1 MVILDPEAIVIGAG
15 PAGLLAAAEIAQ
27 SGHQVQVF
35 EEHPE
40 IGKPDHCA
48 GLLSASGLKLLGLKP
63 PSDVIQNR
71 VSGAKIFSPA
81 GQSLLI
87 ERGRREALVINRARF
102 DSWLADRARDN
113 GADINTQTKVLG
125 IRTSESHTKIL
136 RIRENGMSSERS
148 AQVIINAEGSRCQ
161 ISKALNLP
169 VVSRRNKLPAYQYE
183 VKGVDID
190 DDIVEMYYGR
200 QIAPGFFAWLIPMG
214 EGRARVGLAAK
225 DSAKPRL
232 KAAINH
238 HPVLR
243 ERLKDA
249 TLERGFGGIVLV
261 GLPVKRSFTQGILV
275 VGDAAGMVKATTGG
289 GVVMGGIAAQ
299 IAGKTVTKALAE
311 GDFSHKSMS
320 HYERGWRSKTLKDL
334 RMMYVAQRALSVLSD
349 KGLNSIIEDANSM
362 GLVEIVKEEGDM
374 DMQHKVIARLMRN
387 PRTFVLGLKALKYI
401 DPLL

>member
-1 MVILDPEAIVIGAG
+1 M
-15 PAGLLAAAEIAQ
+15 
-27 SGHQVQVF
+27 
-35 EEHPE
+35 
-40 IGKPDHCA
+40 
-48 GLLSASGLKLLGLKP
+48 LGLKP

-71 VSGAKIFSPA
+71 VSGARIFSPA

-87 ERGRREALVINRARF
+87 ERGRREALVINRSRF

-113 GADINTQTKVLG
+113 GADINTQAKVLG
-125 IRTSESHTKIL
+125 IRTSESRTKVL
-136 RIRENGMSSERS
+136 SIREEGMQSEHS

-183 VKGVDID
+183 VNGVDID
-190 DDIVEMYYGR
+190 EDIVEMYYGR
-200 QIAPGFFAWLIPMG
+200 QTAPGFFAWLIPMG

-225 DSAKPRL
+225 NSAKPRL

-243 ERLKDA
+243 ERLEGA

-261 GLPVKRSFTQGILV
+261 GLPVRRCFAQGVVV

-289 GVVMGGIAAQ
+289 GVIMGGIAAR
-299 IAGKTVTKALAE
+299 IAGRTVTKALDE
-311 GDFSHKSMS
+311 MDFSRKSLS
-320 HYERGWRSKTLKDL
+320 RYESGWRSQTLKDL

-349 KGLNSIIEDANSM
+349 KGLNSIVEDANSM

-374 DMQHKVIARLMRN
+374 DMQRKVIARLMRN
-387 PRTFVLGLKALKYI
+387 PKTFVLGLKALKYI
-401 DPLL
+401 DPLV

>member
-1 MVILDPEAIVIGAG
+1 MVILNPEAIIIGAG
-15 PAGLLAAAEIAQ
+15 PAGLLAASEIAQ
-27 SGHQVQVF
+27 SGHQVQVL

-71 VSGAKIFSPA
+71 VSGARIFSPA

-102 DSWLADRARDN
+102 DSWLADRARNN
-113 GADINTQTKVLG
+113 GADISTQVKVLG
-125 IRTSESHTKIL
+125 IQTSESHTKVL
-136 RIRENGMSSERS
+136 RIRENGVKSERS

-161 ISKALNLP
+161 ISKALDLP

-183 VKGVDID
+183 VKGADID

-214 EGRARVGLAAK
+214 EGKARVGLAAK

-243 ERLKDA
+243 ERLKGA

-261 GLPVKRSFTQGILV
+261 GLPVKRSFAQGILV

-299 IAGKTVTKALAE
+299 IAGKTVTKALVE
-311 GDFSHKSMS
+311 RDFSQKSMS
-320 HYERGWRSKTLKDL
+320 HYERGWQSRILKDL
-334 RMMYVAQRALSVLSD
+334 RMMYIAQRALSVLSD
-349 KGLNSIIEDANSM
+349 KGLNSIIEDAKSM

-374 DMQHKVIARLMRN
+374 DMQRKVIARLMRN

-401 DPLL
+401 DPFI